1 MNTIKELKKEREDLS
16 DRILKRSM
24 IEMLLEL
31 YADKA
36 EISIKAPDIRDKYS
50 DYIVDI
56 YIPLG
61 SDEINKIM
69 EEI

>member
-56 YIPLG
+56 YITLG